1 MTTRRIYP
9 NNDDAQLPTGLL
21 IAEGKP
27 RSARNALRDRL
38 MAKNPFLS
46 EEDREEYKRHCAS
59 YFVRFAGREEC
70 ARDLVQRIAD
80 IEWRLQRVSYL
91 ESALMEAGEFAALA
105 NIVMYHQRLQRTKYR
120 GLGHLRNPLALKDIK
135 KNL

>member
-1 MTTRRIYP
+1 MTTRQLCA
-9 NNDDAQLPTGLL
+9 NNADAQLPTGTP
-21 IAEGKP
+21 IAEGKT

-38 MAKNPFLS
+38 TVKNPFLS

-59 YFVRFAGREEC
+59 YFVRFAGREEG

-80 IEWRLQRVSYL
+80 IEWRLQRISYL
-91 ESALMEAGEFAALA
+91 ESALTEAGEFAALA
-105 NIVMYHQRLQRTKYR
+105 HIVMDHQRLQRTKYR
-120 GLGHLRNPLALKDIK
+120 DLGHLRNPLALKDIK